1 MKKRKSF
8 IEKIEQVCEQHIS
21 STIIAFSVIIV
32 IVLFGSGYMFSS
44 NVLQKPT
51 SDSEFELYEQ
61 VARDVYEQGDKTI
74 YEVPEGVSLERTD
87 TSIIISSAKK
97 TVRGKVI
104 ANLQNG
110 ELVLTR
116 NEESID
122 AISNNILAGIFFI
135 FATSVIVVCVS
146 SIYEKIKRK

>member
-1 MKKRKSF
+1 
-8 IEKIEQVCEQHIS
+8 
-21 STIIAFSVIIV
+21 
-32 IVLFGSGYMFSS
+32 MFSS
-44 NVLQKPT
+44 NFLQKPT
-51 SDSEFELYEQ
+51 SDSEFEL
-61 VARDVYEQGDKTI
+61 YEQGDKTI

-97 TVRGKVI
+97 TVQGKVI

-116 NEESID
+116 NEESIE
-122 AISNNILAGIFFI
+122 AISNNIFAGIFFI
-135 FATSVIVVCVS
+135 FVTSVIVVGVS

>member
-8 IEKIEQVCEQHIS
+8 IEKIEQVCEQHMS
-21 STIIAFSVIIV
+21 STIIAFSVIIF

-44 NVLQKPT
+44 NFLQKPT

-61 VARDVYEQGDKTI
+61 GDKTI
-74 YEVPEGVSLERTD
+74 YEVPEGVFLERTD
-87 TSIIISSAKK
+87 TSIIISSTKK

-110 ELVLTR
+110 ELVLTH
-116 NEESID
+116 NEESIE
-122 AISNNILAGIFFI
+122 AISNNIFAGIFFI
-135 FATSVIVVCVS
+135 FVTSVIVVGVS